1 LRQAGEILRDGS
13 VLPRRAQKDGP
24 RPPRAKLSRAVVRKY
39 LRLSFARANSLLP
52 DRSLVAGS
60 FRDGRGSA
68 RSEGGVRTC
77 ERMFEHGKLQS
88 RAKTSWESVALETSA
103 TDIDGAS
110 ERLSSDGF
118 AGGKFCELGAFVQ
131 GLREGGWRTSNSY
144 GRLLSE
150 ASYRADKLHGR
161 SVEHDEQGTRRVECE
176 YEDGLAHGERQSA
189 ATFGYVG
196 GEQPIQG
203 ELRDRKRVGHMDLRE
218 RRRDVQREL
227 DRHLGQRRVRRRLS
241 ALALPTLLACA
252 SCASWRVHD
261 RPNVSVEPR
270 YTAVEPAPAPAP
282 KPTIVTDPPPVDPPV
297 APVVEPAAPAPVSA
311 SADTPADAP
320 LVALLEGYYADF
332 GARNWTAFAG
342 HFWPGATIATIRKPT
357 GAPRETVVVT
367 LVDEYVTSASSAG
380 ANATPI
386 TIKLTARD
394 VRRDGI
400 LAQVFARFD
409 ANVQAQGELHTWHG
423 VDAFTLMKHDG
434 EWRIASLVIGSNS
447 FDD

>member
-1 LRQAGEILRDGS
+1 
-13 VLPRRAQKDGP
+13 
-24 RPPRAKLSRAVVRKY
+24 VVRTY
-39 LRLSFARANSLLP
+39 LRLSFARANSLFP
-52 DRSLVAGS
+52 DRSRVDGFVREGRESAGS
-60 FRDGRGSA
+60 ERGV
-68 RSEGGVRTC
+68 GPC

-88 RAKTSWESVALETSA
+88 RAKTSWESAALETSA
-103 TDIDGAS
+103 TDIDSVSG
-110 ERLSSDGF
+110 RLSSDGF
-118 AGGKFCELGAFVQ
+118 AGGKFCELGAFAQ

-161 SVEHDEQGTRRVECE
+161 SVELDEQGTRRVERE
-176 YEDGLAHGERQSA
+176 YADGVAHGERRNA

-196 GEQPIQG
+196 GEQQIQG
-203 ELRDRKRVGHMDLRE
+203 ELRDTKRVGQMDLRE

-227 DRHLGQRRVRRRLS
+227 DRHLGERRVRRRLS
-241 ALALPTLLACA
+241 ALALPALLACA

-270 YTAVEPAPAPAP
+270 YTAVEPAPAP
-282 KPTIVTDPPPVDPPV
+282 KPTIVADPPPVDPPA
-297 APVVEPAAPAPVSA
+297 APAVEPAAPAPVSA
-311 SADTPADAP
+311 SADAPADAP

-342 HFWPGATIATIRKPT
+342 HFWPGATIATIRKPV

-447 FDD
+447 IDD